1 MCVSRRFQLDLRDP
15 ALRQA
20 LAEPR
25 LQRAI
30 GVIYRPQ
37 TERHSH
43 YFETRLPE
51 QFDWLLHLDQTRAL
65 EPLEPGLWAPGDEPP
80 ETWPSGL

>member
-1 MCVSRRFQLDLRDP
+1 MLDLRGNP
-15 ALRQA
+15 ALRQ
-20 LAEPR
+20 

-43 YFETRLPE
+43 YLRTSLAR
-51 QFDWLLHLDQTRAL
+51 QFDGFIHLDRTRAL
-65 EPLEPGLWAPGDEPP
+65 QPLDAGADPLGGEAA
-80 ETWPSGL
+80 ETYPSGL